1 MKKTRLGWATN
12 DKLNDIM
19 EECIRC
25 ERAQREADR
34 LARAQGAKF
43 GTWCVRDAHWT
54 VDQVHTL
61 G

>member
-1 MKKTRLGWATN
+1 MRKTRLGWATN
-12 DKLNDIM
+12 DKLNSIM

-25 ERAQREADR
+25 ERLQREADI
-34 LARAQGAKF
+34 LARKQGAVF

-54 VDQVHTL
+54 VDNLSTF

>member
-25 ERAQREADR
+25 EKLQREADR